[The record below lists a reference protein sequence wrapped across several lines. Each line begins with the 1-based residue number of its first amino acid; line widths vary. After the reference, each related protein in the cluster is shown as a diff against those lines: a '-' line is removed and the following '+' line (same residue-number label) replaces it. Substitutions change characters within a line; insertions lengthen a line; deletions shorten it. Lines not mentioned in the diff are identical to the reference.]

1 MGSTL
6 TLEVIG
12 GFTDL
17 NDIYSNQVPESI
29 PLIGTIKQKVYNI
42 LVQRDGTFLGSFYTI
57 NPQKWIKKLIIKH
70 NGKPLRLNEE
80 MEKKLIEYLA
90 LSDEEQIEKECTWFY
105 KFITWEEANIYFE
118 KEKRDIQEFSYGENP
133 SNWNIIMI
141 CPQKYNPKKSIEHQN
156 VHFAAYIWDG
166 IYISKIGSREKFNLS
181 NIKIL
186 TWLYENKIP
195 ISSWSNEKNNV
206 YVYLLNKKSPEV

>member
-57 NPQKWIKKLIIKH
+57 NPQK
-70 NGKPLRLNEE
+70 
-80 MEKKLIEYLA
+80 
-90 LSDEEQIEKECTWFY
+90 
-105 KFITWEEANIYFE
+105 
-118 KEKRDIQEFSYGENP
+118 
-133 SNWNIIMI
+133 
-141 CPQKYNPKKSIEHQN
+141 
-156 VHFAAYIWDG
+156 
-166 IYISKIGSREKFNLS
+166 
-181 NIKIL
+181 
-186 TWLYENKIP
+186 
-195 ISSWSNEKNNV
+195 
-206 YVYLLNKKSPEV
+206 